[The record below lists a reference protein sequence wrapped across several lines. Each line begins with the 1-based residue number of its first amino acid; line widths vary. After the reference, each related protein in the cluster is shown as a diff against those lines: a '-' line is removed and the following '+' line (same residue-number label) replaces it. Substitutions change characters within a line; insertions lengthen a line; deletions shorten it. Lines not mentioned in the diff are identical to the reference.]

1 MPLVVHVAPRTG
13 ATPKVKFRWDA
24 DTEILTASVGKGAAQ
39 VGLTGGVE
47 LEGQDGSW
55 LLLDVEEG
63 SLRSIEVAVWPEVRI
78 NAALVPP
85 ADCVEVAVSI
95 PSRASQ
101 PGIAAVEVTAAV
113 RAEANAAHSVI
124 HFVLAPRRMRTVRVA
139 TDVLL
144 DLSDHDAVTGVWL
157 CNVPPFKGA
166 P

>member
-1 MPLVVHVAPRTG
+1 MALVVHVAPRSG
-13 ATPKVKFRWDA
+13 AAPKVKFRWDS
-24 DTEILTASVGKGAAQ
+24 DTEILTASMAKGAALA
-39 VGLTGGVE
+39 GLTGGVE

-78 NAALVPP
+78 NAGLVPP
-85 ADCVEVAVSI
+85 ADCAEVTVSI
-95 PSRASQ
+95 PARASQ
-101 PGIAAVEVTAAV
+101 PGIAAVEVSAAV
-113 RAEANAAHSVI
+113 RAEANSAQSVI
-124 HFVLAPRRMRTVRVA
+124 HFALAPRRARTVRVA